1 MAASRPSREA
11 PEGRHDR
18 LRGQTDA
25 VPGKWQPTVLGSKE
39 PVDRNALLSA
49 RWRSP
54 RPSVLAMDPGLKGP
68 KERSG
73 AESLGLRTIG
83 SVLRHL
89 PHRHENRG
97 DVKLVAELRNGEDAT
112 VSVEVRSIDTRR
124 SFGRRAVVRTVA
136 VTADESGP
144 LEVTW
149 FNQPWV
155 SRQVGKGTQLLLH
168 GRYEGRGRFRVAE
181 HEIGTGVGTFT
192 KGLVPVHP
200 AAEGLSAKRLR
211 RLVAAH
217 RGSIAD
223 VSDPLPGSLIASER
237 LPSRADALDAIH
249 FPADTHA
256 EDSARERL
264 AFDELFLMQ
273 LDLLRRRA
281 GRELAVAAPIL
292 NEPPDLTTR
301 WRDQLPFKPTA
312 DQITAIEAV
321 DDDLRSQR
329 PMTRLLMGEV
339 GSGKTVVALHALL
352 RAVECGHQAMLMAP
366 TETLA
371 VQHLRSVE
379 RLLDG
384 LPVPFALLTGST
396 QPGARRE
403 ILERLAGGEL
413 QILIG
418 THALLES
425 DVAAPRLAVCV
436 VDEQHRFGV
445 RQREL
450 LATSGAAGKAP
461 HVLHMTATPIPR
473 TLALAAYGDLDVS
486 TLKQM
491 PAGRKPV
498 ETHIV
503 SGHAARNRAYERI
516 REEVADGGRAFV
528 VCPLV
533 DVSETV
539 EAKAASAERD
549 RLADGPL
556 SGLRVELLHGR
567 MSPAEK
573 DAVMR
578 RFADG
583 ASDVL
588 VATTVI
594 EVGVDVQEATVML
607 IENAE
612 RFGLAQLHQL
622 RGRIGRGERGGLCL
636 LVGPK
641 EARRL
646 VAMTETSDGFELAE
660 LDLELRG
667 EGELTGLRQSGLP
680 ALKAA
685 SLPADLPLLER
696 AHAAASSLL
705 TDDPQLTGPVGWLAA
720 VEISADGPAGLP
732 DDRIPA

>member
-1 MAASRPSREA
+1 MKKNLGPTILGTLEPLSR
-11 PEGRHDR
+11 
-18 LRGQTDA
+18 DA
-25 VPGKWQPTVLGSKE
+25 M
-39 PVDRNALLSA
+39 LSA
-49 RWRSP
+49 PWRSP
-54 RPSVLAMDPGLKGP
+54 RRSALEADPGLKGAR
-68 KERSG
+68 ERSG
-73 AESLGLRTIG
+73 AESLGLTTVG
-83 SVLRHL
+83 AVLGHL

-97 DVKLVAELRNGEDAT
+97 DVRMVADLRTGEDAT
-112 VSVEVRSIDTRR
+112 VAVEVRSIDTRR

-155 SRQVGKGTQLLLH
+155 ARQVGKGTQLLLH
-168 GRYEGRGRFRVAE
+168 GRYEGKGRFRVAE
-181 HEIGTGVGTFT
+181 HEIGAGVGTFT

-200 AAEGLSAKRLR
+200 AADGLTAKRLR

-217 RGSIAD
+217 RGAIAD
-223 VSDPLPGSLIASER
+223 VIDPLPGSLIAAER
-237 LPSRADALDAIH
+237 LPSRVDALDAIH
-249 FPADTHA
+249 FPSDVHA

-273 LDLLRRRA
+273 VDLMRRRA
-281 GRELAVAAPIL
+281 GRESGAQAPVL
-292 NEPPDLTTR
+292 SAEPDLTIR
-301 WRDQLPFKPTA
+301 WRRQLPFEPTG
-312 DQITAIEAV
+312 DQLGAIAAIDSDV
-321 DDDLRSQR
+321 ALSR

-339 GSGKTVVALHALL
+339 GSGKTVVAVHALL
-352 RAVECGHQAMLMAP
+352 RAVECGCQGMLMAP

-371 VQHLRSVE
+371 MQHLRSVE
-379 RLLDG
+379 GLLG
-384 LPVPFALLTGST
+384 GMPVPFAILTGST
-396 QPGARRE
+396 QPAARRA
-403 ILERLAGGEL
+403 ILDRLASGEL
-413 QILIG
+413 PILIG
-418 THALLES
+418 THALLEP
-425 DVAAPRLAVCV
+425 DVRARRLAVCV

-445 RQREL
+445 RQRERL
-450 LATSGAAGKAP
+450 AAGGPEGQAP

-473 TLALAAYGDLDVS
+473 TLALAAYGDLDTS
-486 TLKQM
+486 TLRQM
-491 PAGRKPV
+491 PAGRRPV

-503 SGHAARNRAYERI
+503 SGQAARSRAYERI

-533 DVSETV
+533 EDSETV
-539 EAKAASAERD
+539 DAKAATAERD
-549 RLADGPL
+549 RLAEGPL
-556 SGLRVELLHGR
+556 SGLRVSLLHGR

-573 DAVMR
+573 DDVMR
-578 RFADG
+578 EFASG
-583 ASDVL
+583 GSDVL

-594 EVGVDVQEATVML
+594 EVGIDVPEATVML

-622 RGRIGRGERGGLCL
+622 RGRVGRGQRAGLCL

-646 VAMTETSDGFELAE
+646 VAMTETSDGFTLAE

-680 ALKAA
+680 RLRAA

-696 AHAAASSLL
+696 AHSAAANLLQGDPDLSGPIGSLVAIAVSAAA
-705 TDDPQLTGPVGWLAA
+705 PVDIPDGRIAA
-720 VEISADGPAGLP
+720 
-732 DDRIPA
+732 